1 MQNWQQYESQYQIEA
16 LLYDLCIQA
25 IQIMAKESEGTV
37 INGIALNVHSYYGTC
52 GLSFNRAE
60 NGEDGSFLRENDIQ
74 PPDWSDEW
82 NEAVYQ
88 TFKPFEEKH
97 RYAIADIM
105 LELENKNLDAEF
117 EAFGN
122 GFLYTCRRVMSR
134 LRQNKAFEKYAN
146 ISNNCWYLVTEID
159 ADTEEEERLLEEVYQ
174 EIISTLT
181 A

>member
-1 MQNWQQYESQYQIEA
+1 MER
-16 LLYDLCIQA
+16 
-25 IQIMAKESEGTV
+25 MAHFCVKMIYNHPIGV
-37 INGIALNVHSYYGTC
+37 MNGMKLFIKHLN
-52 GLSFNRAE
+52 LS
-60 NGEDGSFLRENDIQ
+60 
-74 PPDWSDEW
+74 
-82 NEAVYQ
+82 
-88 TFKPFEEKH
+88 KKKH

-105 LELENKNLDAEF
+105 QELGNKNLDAEF

-122 GFLYTCRRVMSR
+122 GFLYTCRRVSRVMSR

-181 A
+181 T